1 MSTKKILAIHGLGG
15 HSGWFERLRNELI
28 NFDIEIIAFDLPG
41 FGKNHIELDANSIYQ
56 KGHIESYLEWKDF
69 IRKKYAELKDQY
81 GNVDILGHSL
91 GAVLATSIDFDHSDK
106 LILSVPGYKGAKET
120 FNPFFVGKAFWHYA
134 IDKTLLDKNVFIEMP
149 ISEKD
154 FDTPAIRDELRVGTV
169 SQNLLF
175 QILKLGEVAKKKLQ
189 RIQNKVL
196 MIQVEKDAVVD
207 NKTQDEYFDLIA
219 SNQKNKIVFTDTDH
233 DWIWTDKNPE
243 IAQAIASFINN

>member
-1 MSTKKILAIHGLGG
+1 MG
-15 HSGWFERLRNELI
+15 
-28 NFDIEIIAFDLPG
+28 
-41 FGKNHIELDANSIYQ
+41 
-56 KGHIESYLEWKDF
+56 
-69 IRKKYAELKDQY
+69 
-81 GNVDILGHSL
+81 
-91 GAVLATSIDFDHSDK
+91 DK